1 MKKPVETL
9 ATSTLVNRHNM
20 QTQQAALPAS
30 TTMGAVR
37 NLRRGFR
44 RAPRG
49 QRGYVL
55 IVLMLFVA
63 LLAIAATAVAPMIS
77 FQSRRDR
84 EEDMILRVVQN
95 SRAIRIYYK
104 KFGRYPVHIEDLE
117 SANNLRFLRKR
128 YKDPVTG
135 QDFKTLHLGEVKLTI
150 APGIAGA
157 AAVGPNGTI
166 GGLPGNAGQAGAA
179 AAVPASNTGQAGA
192 AAAVPTSNTGQA
204 GVLVTG
210 ASGNVAQ
217 TGAAIGGAAGNVVQ
231 TGAPVG
237 GLSGN
242 AAQPGA
248 VTAGSPASSD
258 IGNGQNPAQAIAPGA
273 SPSSD
278 SPQPDSGTS
287 SPSSGGKLGGKVFG
301 GGPIVGVVSTSE
313 NETIREFNKKNHYN
327 EWQFIYDPSTDR
339 GGLLNT
345 PAQPPLQGAVPTAQ
359 PAQQGIPT
367 GVGPG
372 TNPVTNPA
380 NPGPGAQPPGSSQ
393 PNQ

>member
-1 MKKPVETL
+1 MKKPGETF
-9 ATSTLVNRHNM
+9 ATSTLVNRHDM
-20 QTQQAALPAS
+20 QTQQSASPAPS
-30 TTMGAVR
+30 MAAVR

-84 EEDMILRVVQN
+84 EEEMIHRGVQY
-95 SRAIRIYYK
+95 SRAIRRYYK
-104 KFGRYPVHIEDLE
+104 KFGRYPVRIEDLE

-128 YKDPVTG
+128 YKDPVSG
-135 QDFKTLHLGEVKLTI
+135 QDFKILHLGEVKLTI

-217 TGAAIGGAAGNVVQ
+217 TGAAIGGPAGNVVQ

-258 IGNGQNPAQAIAPGA
+258 SGNGQNPAQAIGPGA
-273 SPSSD
+273 SPSSN

-345 PAQPPLQGAVPTAQ
+345 PAQPPLQGVVPTAQ
-359 PAQQGIPT
+359 PAQQGVPT

-372 TNPVTNPA
+372 TNPAGN
-380 NPGPGAQPPGSSQ
+380 SQ

>member
-1 MKKPVETL
+1 MKKPGETF
-9 ATSTLVNRHNM
+9 ATSTLVNRHDM
-20 QTQQAALPAS
+20 QKQQSASPAPS
-30 TTMGAVR
+30 MAAVR

-84 EEDMILRVVQN
+84 EEEMIHRGVQY
-95 SRAIRIYYK
+95 SRAIRRYYK
-104 KFGRYPVHIEDLE
+104 KFGRYPVRIEDLE

-128 YKDPVTG
+128 YKDPVSG
-135 QDFKTLHLGEVKLTI
+135 QDFKILHLGEVKLTI

-217 TGAAIGGAAGNVVQ
+217 TGAAIGGPAGNVVQ

-258 IGNGQNPAQAIAPGA
+258 SGNGQNPAQAIGPGA

-359 PAQQGIPT
+359 PAQLGVPT

>member
-20 QTQQAALPAS
+20 QTQQAASPAS
-30 TTMGAVR
+30 SMAAVR
-37 NLRRGFR
+37 NLRRGFG
-44 RAPRG
+44 RASRG

-63 LLAIAATAVAPMIS
+63 LLAIAATAVAPMVS

-84 EEDMILRVVQN
+84 EEEMIHRGVQY
-95 SRAIRIYYK
+95 SRAIRRYYK
-104 KFGRYPVHIEDLE
+104 KFGRYPVRIEDLE

-157 AAVGPNGTI
+157 AAVGRGTT
-166 GGLPGNAGQAGAA
+166 GGLPG
-179 AAVPASNTGQAGA
+179 NTGQAGA
-192 AAAVPTSNTGQA
+192 AAAGPAGNAGQA
-204 GVLVTG
+204 GVLVAG

-217 TGAAIGGAAGNVVQ
+217 TGAA
-231 TGAPVG
+231 VG
-237 GLSGN
+237 GPSGN
-242 AAQPGA
+242 AAQTGVA
-248 VTAGSPASSD
+248 TAGSPASSD
-258 IGNGQNPAQAIAPGA
+258 SGNGQNPAQSIGPGA
-273 SPSSD
+273 SPSSN

-359 PAQQGIPT
+359 PAQPGVPT

-372 TNPVTNPA
+372 TNPVTNPT
-380 NPGPGAQPPGSSQ
+380 NPGPGAQPPGNSQ

>member
-1 MKKPVETL
+1 MKKPGETF
-9 ATSTLVNRHNM
+9 ATSTLVNRHDM
-20 QTQQAALPAS
+20 QTQQSASPAPS
-30 TTMGAVR
+30 MAAVR

-77 FQSRRDR
+77 VQSRRDR
-84 EEDMILRVVQN
+84 EEEMIHRGVQY
-95 SRAIRIYYK
+95 SRAIRRYYK
-104 KFGRYPVHIEDLE
+104 KFGRYPVRIEDLE

-157 AAVGPNGTI
+157 AAIGPNGTI
-166 GGLPGNAGQAGAA
+166 GGLPGNTGQAGAA
-179 AAVPASNTGQAGA
+179 ATVPASNTGQAG
-192 AAAVPTSNTGQA
+192 
-204 GVLVTG
+204 VLVAG
-210 ASGNVAQ
+210 ASGNVTQ
-217 TGAAIGGAAGNVVQ
+217 TGVAMGGPAGNVAQ
-231 TGAPVG
+231 AGAAMG

-242 AAQPGA
+242 AAQPGVA
-248 VTAGSPASSD
+248 TAGSPASSD
-258 IGNGQNPAQAIAPGA
+258 GGNGQNPAQSIGPGA
-273 SPSSD
+273 SPSSN

-359 PAQQGIPT
+359 PAQQGVPT

>member
-1 MKKPVETL
+1 MKKPVEAL

-30 TTMGAVR
+30 TSMGAVR

-84 EEDMILRVVQN
+84 EEEMIHRGVQY
-95 SRAIRIYYK
+95 SRAIRRYYK
-104 KFGRYPVHIEDLE
+104 KFGRYPVRIEDLE

-128 YKDPVTG
+128 YKDPVSG
-135 QDFKTLHLGEVKLTI
+135 QDFKILHLGEVKLTI

-217 TGAAIGGAAGNVVQ
+217 TGAAIGGPAGNVVQ

-258 IGNGQNPAQAIAPGA
+258 SGNGQNPAQAIGPGA

-345 PAQPPLQGAVPTAQ
+345 PAQPPLQGVVPTAQ
-359 PAQQGIPT
+359 PAQQGVPT

-372 TNPVTNPA
+372 TNPAGN
-380 NPGPGAQPPGSSQ
+380 SQ